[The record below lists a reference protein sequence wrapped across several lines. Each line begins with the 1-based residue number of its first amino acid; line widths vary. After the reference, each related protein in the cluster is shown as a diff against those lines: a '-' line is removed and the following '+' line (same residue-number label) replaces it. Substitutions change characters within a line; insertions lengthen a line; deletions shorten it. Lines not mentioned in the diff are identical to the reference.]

1 MTALRTQPNGHSRRT
16 RHGAPWTSLPT
27 LRPAQQALLC
37 DWLRADAAE
46 RQWQSLLD
54 IAGAQR
60 LELAEGLLDLL
71 LHAGAL
77 HTKER
82 FIHAQWRVERIV
94 WSDVAVLQEAVGLRS
109 AATRESARQ
118 QLAAQLQ
125 ALGEQEP
132 WLESAV
138 RHCLDSRQGETLRQ
152 ARLQLLQALASWQ
165 ADQRFGLRQD
175 FAQHARGTTKA
186 ITPTEWKWLQAHVPL
201 EALGIAR
208 FAPLLWLGGSLTLN
222 TPGGCI
228 DVAAAGLCGLP
239 TRLFGAPAR
248 VRAPRRYWLI
258 ENRAS
263 FERQALAA
271 APGTCVVWLPGQP
284 PQSWREAMQW
294 LLQQAP
300 APADVSC
307 DPDPAGV
314 AIALAAGALWHA
326 VDLPWQAHR
335 MQPQDWGAAPRLPLS
350 AHDHAWLQR
359 LQADPDLPAT
369 LRTLCTALQ
378 TQGHKAEQEFWL

>member
-1 MTALRTQPNGHSRRT
+1 M
-16 RHGAPWTSLPT
+16 
-27 LRPAQQALLC
+27 RPAQQALLC

-326 VDLPWQAHR
+326 VGGPALAGPPHAAAGLGR
-335 MQPQDWGAAPRLPLS
+335 GPAPPAERTRPCLAAAPAGRPRPAS
-350 AHDHAWLQR
+350 HAAHPVHRVANPRPQS
-359 LQADPDLPAT
+359 
-369 LRTLCTALQ
+369 
-378 TQGHKAEQEFWL
+378 